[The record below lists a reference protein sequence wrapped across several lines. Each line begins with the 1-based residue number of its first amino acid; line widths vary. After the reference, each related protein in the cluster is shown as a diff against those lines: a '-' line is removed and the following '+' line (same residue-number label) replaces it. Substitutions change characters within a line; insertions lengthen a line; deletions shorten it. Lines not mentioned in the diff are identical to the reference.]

1 MSETA
6 EHCIVDQ
13 AKRKADSSI
22 IYRLRWQ
29 GFGPKV
35 AILTCCNILPSV
47 THALQ
52 EDTWEPEENV
62 FSHVSCHSFDSFDP
76 RFRCMYLS
84 HHEVV
89 VNCASGHE
97 RMEGEIE
104 ARGELEKPRS
114 WLERAFFS
122 VVSTCCICPCQQIR
136 GQRNTKHFT
145 ACQNFICFVHSA
157 IQP

>member
-22 IYRLRWQ
+22 IYRLCWK

-35 AILTCCNILPSV
+35 AILTCCNLLQSV

-62 FSHVSCHSFDSFDP
+62 FSHVSCHSFDP
-76 RFRCMYLS
+76 RFRCTCLS
-84 HHEVV
+84 QYECG

-104 ARGELEKPRS
+104 ADGEVEELLS
-114 WLERAFFS
+114 W
-122 VVSTCCICPCQQIR
+122 
-136 GQRNTKHFT
+136 
-145 ACQNFICFVHSA
+145 
-157 IQP
+157 